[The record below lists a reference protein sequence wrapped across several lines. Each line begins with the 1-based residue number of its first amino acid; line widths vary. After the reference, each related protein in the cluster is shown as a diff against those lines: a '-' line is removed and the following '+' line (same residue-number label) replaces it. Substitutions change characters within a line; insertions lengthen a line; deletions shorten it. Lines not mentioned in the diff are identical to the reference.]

1 MLQHWGLCLSYSL
14 SHLLL
19 GLQFIICL
27 ITDSMDV
34 SLSELQEMVMD
45 REAWRAVIHGV
56 AKSQTQ
62 LSDWTEL
69 NGVLINIH
77 HSWRGWV
84 AGVWFVA
91 PADFHGANTPTVAC
105 FKPPQWHHW
114 AQGWREMGSIRS
126 HVRASSTSL
135 DYSTQI
141 IRCVQMSFFFFFVCG
156 KSLQRQGL
164 FSSCGK
170 QGVLSSCGAQA
181 SHSVASLVVENGLSV
196 TQASVIAAPGL
207 QSTSSVVVAKGLSCF
222 TACEILL
229 DQGLNLCLL
238 HWQVDSLPL
247 SHQGSP

>member
-1 MLQHWGLCLSYSL
+1 MVPILPLWPVSNHHSDIIEHRVGERWGPSGATWGPPA
-14 SHLLL
+14 HLLTTAL
-19 GLQFIICL
+19 K
-27 ITDSMDV
+27 SSDV
-34 SLSELQEMVMD
+34 S
-45 REAWRAVIHGV
+45 
-56 AKSQTQ
+56 
-62 LSDWTEL
+62 
-69 NGVLINIH
+69 
-77 HSWRGWV
+77 
-84 AGVWFVA
+84 
-91 PADFHGANTPTVAC
+91 
-105 FKPPQWHHW
+105 
-114 AQGWREMGSIRS
+114 
-126 HVRASSTSL
+126 
-135 DYSTQI
+135 
-141 IRCVQMSFFFFFVCG
+141 RCHFFFFFVCG

-170 QGVLSSCGAQA
+170 QGGLSRCGAQA